1 MFNAC
6 RNIYTYIY
14 IYIFITI
21 IYLFIYLFIYLRSVV
36 HQWNGAYFELDV
48 LKFTITQ
55 PLFHGSWVK
64 CSPAKSQWVKML
76 RGMCC
81 KYLYIY
87 ICTYVSIYL
96 SIYPSTVLSFYPP
109 RQISRTQVHIL
120 WCRVPLKI
128 FFSAEVLGTNIESA
142 EVHYTKREDE
152 FRPNIGLNTK
162 FRWKKK
168 FSAEVSY
175 TICVVEFR
183 RRSIL
188 ELESTN
194 LPQ

>member
-6 RNIYTYIY
+6 RNIYTYIHIY

-81 KYLYIY
+81 KYIYIY
-87 ICTYVSIYL
+87 MYMYLCIHLSIHL
-96 SIYPSTVLSFYPP
+96 SIYRS
-109 RQISRTQVHIL
+109 
-120 WCRVPLKI
+120 I
-128 FFSAEVLGTNIESA
+128 FLSAETNQQNSGAHFVMSSSA
-142 EVHYTKREDE
+142 EKNFFQQKSWGQT
-152 FRPNIGLNTK
+152 LNQQKSTTQNVK
-162 FRWKKK
+162 MS
-168 FSAEVSY
+168 SAQ
-175 TICVVEFR
+175 T
-183 RRSIL
+183 
-188 ELESTN
+188 
-194 LPQ
+194 